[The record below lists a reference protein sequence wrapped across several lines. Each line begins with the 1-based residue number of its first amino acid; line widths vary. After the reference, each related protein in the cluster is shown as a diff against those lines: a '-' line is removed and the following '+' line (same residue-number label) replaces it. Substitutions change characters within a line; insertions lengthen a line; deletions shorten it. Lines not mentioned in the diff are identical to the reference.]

1 MSEQYIILHYILL
14 LVYASIKSTKMYMLL
29 KYMLPDFVNGQSFIS
44 FFFFIFCNTLFQFN
58 TCFTSWQRFWT
69 LQCIHVITVWIWIV

>member
-29 KYMLPDFVNGQSFIS
+29 KYMLPDFVNGQSLI
-44 FFFFIFCNTLFQFN
+44 FFFFFHFL
-58 TCFTSWQRFWT
+58 
-69 LQCIHVITVWIWIV
+69 